1 MEWLVSC
8 AVQMKFCKEQIRK
21 KPCAN
26 FDKTRGFFTHL
37 SLVLLTLLTPFFL
50 PFFAPRGPPFG
61 HLICNQQE
69 KKTILLKIE
78 LFFTMKKKK
87 NSQTNKLKLIYFGIF
102 LFQEYLQSCQRLM
115 EEVLHFNVTET
126 PSDKIENGST
136 PSTPTDLQEI
146 HFWQRR
152 LVDCHRTF
160 RVCANLSIVCKY
172 CNKGLEFSQIAV
184 VFSFPSV

>member
-1 MEWLVSC
+1 
-8 AVQMKFCKEQIRK
+8 
-21 KPCAN
+21 
-26 FDKTRGFFTHL
+26 
-37 SLVLLTLLTPFFL
+37 
-50 PFFAPRGPPFG
+50 
-61 HLICNQQE
+61 
-69 KKTILLKIE
+69 
-78 LFFTMKKKK
+78 
-87 NSQTNKLKLIYFGIF
+87 
-102 LFQEYLQSCQRLM
+102 M

-184 VFSFPSV
+184 VFFQVCSLPAPVLFFTKKARERTRCGFLSF

>member
-1 MEWLVSC
+1 
-8 AVQMKFCKEQIRK
+8 
-21 KPCAN
+21 
-26 FDKTRGFFTHL
+26 
-37 SLVLLTLLTPFFL
+37 
-50 PFFAPRGPPFG
+50 
-61 HLICNQQE
+61 
-69 KKTILLKIE
+69 
-78 LFFTMKKKK
+78 
-87 NSQTNKLKLIYFGIF
+87 
-102 LFQEYLQSCQRLM
+102 M

-184 VFSFPSV
+184 VFFQVCSLPAPVLFFTQKARERTRCGFLSFKRARTDN